1 MHKRS
6 DFRFSHRLR
15 VRWAEVDPQ
24 RIVFNGHYL
33 MYFDTAMA
41 DYWRALAL
49 PYPQGVEPFHGD
61 LFVRKAGVEYHGSA
75 LYDDLL
81 EVCIRRERVG
91 NSSITLTCGVFRAE
105 RLLVSGEL
113 VYVFAD
119 ATTRRPRPVPGPLR
133 DLLAAYESGQA
144 MVQVRVGRWDA
155 LGGDAQPIRQEVFVQ
170 EQGIPADLEW
180 DSADSDG
187 VHAVAYNLLG
197 TPLATGRLL
206 EHVPGVAKIG
216 RMAVRA
222 CMRGGQVGRAVLDA
236 LTQTARQRG
245 ETQALLHA
253 QLSAAGFYRRAGFV
267 ERGPRFEEAGIEH
280 VEMVKAL

>member
-1 MHKRS
+1 MQRS
-6 DFRFSHRLR
+6 DFRFAHRLR
-15 VRWAEVDPQ
+15 VRWAEVDLQ

-41 DYWRALAL
+41 DYWRALAM
-49 PYPQGVEPFHGD
+49 PYPQALEPFHGD

-75 LYDDLL
+75 LYDDQL
-81 EVCIRRERVG
+81 EVCVRREKVG
-91 NSSITLTCGVFRAE
+91 NSSITFACAVFRADQ
-105 RLLVSGEL
+105 LLVGGDL

-119 ATTRRPRPVPGPLR
+119 ATTRQPKPVPEPFR
-133 DLLAAYESGQA
+133 DLLSAYEAGRP
-144 MVQVRVGRWDA
+144 MVQVRVGSWDE
-155 LGGDAQPIRQEVFVQ
+155 LGRDAQPIRHEVFVQ

-180 DSADSDG
+180 DSADG
-187 VHAVAYNLLG
+187 QCVHAVAYNLLG

-216 RMAVRA
+216 RMAVRS

-236 LTQTARQRG
+236 LTGAARQRG

-267 ERGPRFEEAGIEH
+267 ERGPRFEEAGIAH

>member
-1 MHKRS
+1 MQRS
-6 DFRFSHRLR
+6 DFRLTHRLR

-41 DYWRALAL
+41 DYWRALAM
-49 PYPQGVEPFHGD
+49 PYPQALEPFEGD
-61 LFVRKAGVEYHGSA
+61 LFMRKAGVEYHGSA
-75 LYDDLL
+75 LYDDQL

-91 NSSITLTCGVFRAE
+91 TSSIVFACAVFRAE
-105 RLLVSGEL
+105 QLLVSGEL

-119 ATTRRPRPVPGPLR
+119 TATRRPKPVPGPFR
-133 DLLAAYESGQA
+133 DLLAAYEAGQP
-144 MVQVRVGRWDA
+144 MVQVRVASWADLSR
-155 LGGDAQPIRQEVFVQ
+155 DAQPIRHEVFVQ

-180 DSADSDG
+180 DSADEVG

-197 TPLATGRLL
+197 APLGTGRLL

-216 RMAVRA
+216 RMAVRSS
-222 CMRGGQVGRAVLDA
+222 MRGGQVGRAVLDA
-236 LTQTARQRG
+236 LTQAARQRG
-245 ETQALLHA
+245 DHQALLHA
-253 QLSAAGFYRRAGFV
+253 QLSAAGFYRRAGFA
-267 ERGPRFEEAGIEH
+267 ERGPKFEEAGIAH

>member
-1 MHKRS
+1 MHRS
-6 DFRFSHRLR
+6 DFRFTHRLR
-15 VRWAEVDPQ
+15 VRWAEVDLQ

-41 DYWRALAL
+41 DYWRALAM
-49 PYPQGVEPFHGD
+49 PYPQALEPFHGD
-61 LFVRKAGVEYHGSA
+61 LFVRKASVEYQGSA
-75 LYDDLL
+75 VYDDQL

-91 NSSITLTCGVFRAE
+91 NSSIVFTCAVFRSE
-105 RLLVSGEL
+105 QLLVTGEL

-119 ATTRRPRPVPGPLR
+119 TATRQPKPVPQPLR
-133 DLLAAYESGQA
+133 DLLSAYESGQP
-144 MVQVRVGRWDA
+144 MVQVRVGRWDE
-155 LGGDAQPIRQEVFVQ
+155 LGRDAQPIRQEVFVQ

-187 VHAVAYNLLG
+187 VHAVAFNLLG
-197 TPLATGRLL
+197 APLGTGRLL

-216 RMAVRA
+216 RMAVRS

-236 LTQTARQRG
+236 LTQAARQRG

-253 QLSAAGFYRRAGFV
+253 QMSAAGFYRRAGFV
-267 ERGPRFEEAGIEH
+267 ERGPQFDEAGIAH